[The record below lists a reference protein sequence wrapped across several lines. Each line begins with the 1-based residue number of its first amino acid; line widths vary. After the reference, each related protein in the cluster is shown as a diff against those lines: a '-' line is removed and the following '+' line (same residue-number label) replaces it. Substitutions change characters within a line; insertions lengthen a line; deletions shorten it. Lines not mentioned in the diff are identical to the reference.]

1 MFERFSTSARQAL
14 IAAQHESLQAGQ
26 ESIGCEHLLLAL
38 VTDRQGIAGQAAA
51 AAGLAS
57 DGLRAQVA
65 AAASPGTE
73 PLDAEAL
80 ALLGIDLDTVRRAVE
95 AAFGPGSLDRGS
107 GGRLG
112 PARRFGG
119 GQLTKDLKK
128 SIELALRAAVS
139 LRDSEISSGH
149 LLIGIIDQGDNAA
162 LRVLAGA
169 GIDPGVL
176 RLDVLARI
184 TAAA

>member
-1 MFERFSTSARQAL
+1 MFERFSTSAREAL
-14 IAAQHESLQAGQ
+14 IAAQRESLQAGQ

-38 VTDRQGIAGQAAA
+38 VTDRQGIAAQAAA

-57 DGLRAQVA
+57 DSLRAQVA
-65 AAASPGTE
+65 AGAGAGAE

-95 AAFGPGSLDRGS
+95 AAFGPGALDRGS
-107 GGRLG
+107 RGRLG

-119 GQLTKDLKK
+119 GLTKDLKK

-139 LRDSEISSGH
+139 LRDSEIGSGH
-149 LLIGIIDQGDNAA
+149 LLIGLIDQGDNAA
-162 LRVLAGA
+162 LRALAGA
-169 GIDPGVL
+169 GIDPGPL